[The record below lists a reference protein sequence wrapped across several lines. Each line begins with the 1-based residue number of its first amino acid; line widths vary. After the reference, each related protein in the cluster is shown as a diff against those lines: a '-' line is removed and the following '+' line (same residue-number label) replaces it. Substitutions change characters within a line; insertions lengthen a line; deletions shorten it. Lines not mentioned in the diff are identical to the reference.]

1 MNNGLSDVEREF
13 FVTGVRTYVDVDDAM
28 TEFRSLV
35 QQQCKPVVISRL
47 AEVNQACGMHWTVN
61 DLNDYSQKT
70 DEHQFIGKQM
80 EVKGLGG
87 LYFCLGLSR
96 EDDSRPFG
104 AFVFLYR
111 IRRDL
116 ATGLWEQADAS
127 ASVTWKGRRNFGFK
141 RPLPEDKIPDF
152 EDYLDQA
159 VTDFLA
165 FINESGGLGKYLL
178 SASAIK
184 AKGVASISS

>member
-1 MNNGLSDVEREF
+1 
-13 FVTGVRTYVDVDDAM
+13 
-28 TEFRSLV
+28 
-35 QQQCKPVVISRL
+35 
-47 AEVNQACGMHWTVN
+47 
-61 DLNDYSQKT
+61 
-70 DEHQFIGKQM
+70 M

-96 EDDSRPFG
+96 EDDSRPFD

-111 IRRDL
+111 IRREL
-116 ATGLWEQADAS
+116 ATSLWDQAAAS

-159 VTDFLA
+159 AADFIA
-165 FINESGGLGKYLL
+165 FIKESGGLGKYVFP
-178 SASAIK
+178 ATAIK
-184 AKGVASISS
+184 AKGVASIS